1 MKKSWISW
9 FCIVAILGSLLG
21 ASCGAEPSVSGG
33 STAIEQNDGKWF
45 MSKTAEYKETEKG
58 TPLPV
63 YTRYYDQLGGAD
75 VMPIGTYSGPTFD
88 FLTEERFLEFK
99 EVGFNIFT
107 NSFSFNQNW
116 ESAEKLFEL
125 SNKHGFGVF
134 ANDSS
139 IGDKAQ
145 ANVITSQKIDERIQK
160 YLQYES
166 FLGVYLVDEP
176 NAKGCVDYGKIMEQW
191 KQSNIA
197 SNYDMYYNALP
208 DYATG
213 TQLSGNS
220 TPITYE
226 EYVRTYIEEMRADY
240 FSYDYYPFGF
250 NEGIADGY
258 FGNLAVVR
266 NICQEYEIP
275 FWVFGQCGFDFG
287 WQVGINAPNEGQ
299 FIWGINTAL
308 AYGAKGV
315 QYFVLN
321 QPTGFIN
328 ENDPW
333 AATRAGMY
341 GIYGNKNQWW
351 YYAKKANAFIK
362 NVDHVLMNS
371 AHVGVIFHGDSPIKK
386 TDGLE
391 RIEQENFRQMTSVQG
406 DDALIGCFDYYG
418 GTALL
423 LVNNNVKKKDAKIIL
438 TFDDIY
444 GYEVYQRDTQ
454 TEIAGNA
461 LQLRLDQG
469 EAALVVLK

>member
-1 MKKSWISW
+1 
-9 FCIVAILGSLLG
+9 
-21 ASCGAEPSVSGG
+21 
-33 STAIEQNDGKWF
+33 
-45 MSKTAEYKETEKG
+45 
-58 TPLPV
+58 
-63 YTRYYDQLGGAD
+63 
-75 VMPIGTYSGPTFD
+75 
-88 FLTEERFLEFK
+88 
-99 EVGFNIFT
+99 
-107 NSFSFNQNW
+107 
-116 ESAEKLFEL
+116 
-125 SNKHGFGVF
+125 
-134 ANDSS
+134 
-139 IGDKAQ
+139 
-145 ANVITSQKIDERIQK
+145 
-160 YLQYES
+160 
-166 FLGVYLVDEP
+166 
-176 NAKGCVDYGKIMEQW
+176 
-191 KQSNIA
+191 
-197 SNYDMYYNALP
+197 MYYNALP

-250 NEGIADGY
+250 NEGISDGY